1 MNRWLQTRRACMHAS
16 LGVCSY
22 HKVCC
27 PVSERPVLSSSLQ
40 VQQRRTRLQHACQ
53 HSIIAAGRK
62 LLLILLQQL
71 WAELLQAADR
81 AAGAAA
87 ATVVEEATAAADS
100 RAFAAPAASLEGLA
114 AELAGGVP
122 QRAASATER
131 SGARAAAAAAA
142 AAATGR
148 ALGGLAGARSAPS
161 PLPPAVSPSPA
172 GSVGAAVLSVSP
184 GVAST
189 ARRQPRYAGRL
200 ADLAEGLG
208 DEETHLDLDSLDPD
222 SELNRNLDPAGRGL
236 LGLPAISD
244 LESVLGD
251 VARLR
256 EREGR
261 AGRHGGGGAGGVGF
275 GGAGLSGRSFP
286 GGSYGY
292 NNDDDD
298 RRLQL
303 HTWHGRS
310 AADVSGSAGE
320 EEEGEDVVGGGW
332 DDALRVSP
340 SARLRLSSTIG
351 AFGGSSS
358 SGSGSGSAGARD
370 TLSNRLRQSSAPAPD
385 HGATTDLLGS
395 GGRAAAA
402 TATTAA
408 LLSAALPSIGGHDRA
423 GRRSLSVA
431 FPSSSSAANAGA
443 GAGVAA
449 AATAAVG
456 ADSSAGARPPRGAV
470 ARRSMAALWESPAGM
485 GLAGGSSSGLGS
497 SSRAT
502 ATDSNTG
509 AAAAGELDQRHSA
522 PADREARISRIL
534 NRSSVASSSCGM
546 LGICSGAGGGG
557 LGGACGTA
565 CVAAR
570 AEQAEQLQV
579 LQVRCP
585 CAFSPAV
592 HNYLDACYSVDASFL
607 AYQNSASLRQAQLH
621 IQTKTS
627 RVPSSNPT
635 FLWAPGPAV
644 ALPAVPVGAA
654 EGGGAAA
661 GPDGGQQEG
670 GGAGGERRGWQG
682 TCVALLGGG

>member
-1 MNRWLQTRRACMHAS
+1 MAAAAGRSRSGGSSGTPAGLLAPAQLLALLDNNSAGGGAGGSGSDLVSLLQFAWRGAAGVNGAFAAASAAAGDVTAASDQDALSEDVGDCRRHVGYPGPAELASTLSRLELQRAHTLERLAAWGVLRPPKPQAAMAAAATPADAAAGAAAATVGSRGQRQSGRGCGSRVVPAAVGTGEVGGADAGEDGEDVAGDEVEQDTDLELAVAIQLSLQEASAAAAGLAVYGLADDGQSGDGHPHSRS
-16 LGVCSY
+16 LGPDPRRLPSAVPATSLTSAQHAARHAVAAMADGHPAMGAPAATASGPLSVSAAAAAAAGLEDAAVLVDTAAVAALPPSLRERVEQLVCQ
-22 HKVCC
+22 
-27 PVSERPVLSSSLQ
+27 LMQ

-310 AADVSGSAGE
+310 AADHH
-320 EEEGEDVVGGGW
+320 
-332 DDALRVSP
+332 R
-340 SARLRLSSTIG
+340 RLRRQQQQRQWQWQRWG
-351 AFGGSSS
+351 A
-358 SGSGSGSAGARD
+358 
-370 TLSNRLRQSSAPAPD
+370 
-385 HGATTDLLGS
+385 
-395 GGRAAAA
+395 
-402 TATTAA
+402 
-408 LLSAALPSIGGHDRA
+408 
-423 GRRSLSVA
+423 
-431 FPSSSSAANAGA
+431 
-443 GAGVAA
+443 
-449 AATAAVG
+449 
-456 ADSSAGARPPRGAV
+456 
-470 ARRSMAALWESPAGM
+470 
-485 GLAGGSSSGLGS
+485 
-497 SSRAT
+497 
-502 ATDSNTG
+502 
-509 AAAAGELDQRHSA
+509 
-522 PADREARISRIL
+522 
-534 NRSSVASSSCGM
+534 
-546 LGICSGAGGGG
+546 
-557 LGGACGTA
+557 
-565 CVAAR
+565 
-570 AEQAEQLQV
+570 
-579 LQVRCP
+579 
-585 CAFSPAV
+585 
-592 HNYLDACYSVDASFL
+592 
-607 AYQNSASLRQAQLH
+607 
-621 IQTKTS
+621 
-627 RVPSSNPT
+627 
-635 FLWAPGPAV
+635 
-644 ALPAVPVGAA
+644 
-654 EGGGAAA
+654 
-661 GPDGGQQEG
+661 
-670 GGAGGERRGWQG
+670 
-682 TCVALLGGG
+682 